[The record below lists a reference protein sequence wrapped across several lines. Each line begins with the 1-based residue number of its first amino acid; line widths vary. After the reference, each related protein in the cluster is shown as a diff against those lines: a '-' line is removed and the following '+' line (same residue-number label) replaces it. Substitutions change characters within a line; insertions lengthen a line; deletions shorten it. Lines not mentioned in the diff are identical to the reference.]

1 MNVNKK
7 GYKKRLRRTP
17 DEAKA
22 LIMEVAAERLGRLG
36 LNGLNISGVAKA
48 AGISHATV
56 IHHFGSTGA
65 MREALLQKMTGDLLS
80 DVMEALQY
88 QQSADKVLERLFGTL
103 SRDGHGKLL
112 AWLALDSQLTGFK
125 ATTSTGDLFRNI
137 IDVIVSEGGNG
148 RDAKYQVYLVAVAAL
163 GLGICG
169 DVLAKLVGL
178 SEKEHGQFPSWL
190 AGHLRTLPNQK
201 S

>member
-1 MNVNKK
+1 MNMNVNNKSS
-7 GYKKRLRRTP
+7 KKRLRRTP

-22 LIMEVAAERLGRLG
+22 LIMDVAAERLRRLG
-36 LNGLNISGVAKA
+36 LDGLNISGVAEA

-65 MREALLQKMTGDLLS
+65 MREALLRKMTADLLS

-88 QQSADKVLERLFGTL
+88 QQSPDKVLERLFGTL

-112 AWLALDSQLTGFK
+112 AWLALDSQLAGFD
-125 ATTSTGDLFRNI
+125 ATTSTGDLFKNI
-137 IDVIVSEGGNG
+137 IESIASEGGN
-148 RDAKYQVYLVAVAAL
+148 RTDAKYQVYLVAIAAL

-169 DVLAKLVGL
+169 EVLAKLVGL
-178 SEKEHGQFPSWL
+178 SEKEAGQFPSWL
-190 AGHLRTLPNQK
+190 AEHLQTL
-201 S
+201 

>member
-1 MNVNKK
+1 MNMNVNNKNS
-7 GYKKRLRRTP
+7 KKRLRRTP

-22 LIMEVAAERLGRLG
+22 LIMDVAAERLRRLG
-36 LNGLNISGVAKA
+36 LDGLNISGVAEA

-65 MREALLQKMTGDLLS
+65 MRESLLRKMTGDLLS

-88 QQSADKVLERLFGTL
+88 QQSPDKVLERLFGTL

-112 AWLALDSQLTGFK
+112 AWLALDSQLAGFD
-125 ATTSTGDLFRNI
+125 ATTSTGDLFKNI
-137 IDVIVSEGGNG
+137 IESIASEGGN
-148 RDAKYQVYLVAVAAL
+148 RTDAKYQVYLVAIAAL

-169 DVLAKLVGL
+169 EVLAKLVGL
-178 SEKEHGQFPSWL
+178 SEKEAGQFPSWL
-190 AGHLRTLPNQK
+190 AEHLQTL
-201 S
+201 

>member
-1 MNVNKK
+1 MNVNNKNS
-7 GYKKRLRRTP
+7 KKRLRRTP

-22 LIMEVAAERLGRLG
+22 LIMDVAAERLRRLG
-36 LNGLNISGVAKA
+36 LDGLNISGVAEA

-65 MREALLQKMTGDLLS
+65 MRESLLRKMTGDLLS

-88 QQSADKVLERLFGTL
+88 QQSPDKVLERLFGTL

-112 AWLALDSQLTGFK
+112 AWLALDSQLAGFD
-125 ATTSTGDLFRNI
+125 ATTSTGDLFKNI
-137 IDVIVSEGGNG
+137 IDSIASEGGNQT
-148 RDAKYQVYLVAVAAL
+148 DAKYQVYLVAIAAL

-169 DVLAKLVGL
+169 EVLAKLVGL
-178 SEKEHGQFPSWL
+178 SEKEAGQFPSWL
-190 AGHLRTLPNQK
+190 AQHLQTL
-201 S
+201 

>member
-1 MNVNKK
+1 MNMNVNNKSS
-7 GYKKRLRRTP
+7 KKRLRRTP

-22 LIMEVAAERLGRLG
+22 LIMDVAAERLRRLG
-36 LNGLNISGVAKA
+36 LDGLNISGVAEA

-65 MREALLQKMTGDLLS
+65 MRESLLRKMTGDLLS

-88 QQSADKVLERLFGTL
+88 QQSPDKVLERLFGTL

-112 AWLALDSQLTGFK
+112 AWLALDSQLAGFD
-125 ATTSTGDLFRNI
+125 ATTSTGDLFKNI
-137 IDVIVSEGGNG
+137 IDSIASEGGN
-148 RDAKYQVYLVAVAAL
+148 RTDAKYQVYLVAIAAL

-169 DVLAKLVGL
+169 EVLAKLVGL
-178 SEKEHGQFPSWL
+178 SEKEAGQFPSWL
-190 AGHLRTLPNQK
+190 AEHLQTL
-201 S
+201 

>member
-1 MNVNKK
+1 MNMNVNNKSS
-7 GYKKRLRRTP
+7 KKRLRRTP

-22 LIMEVAAERLGRLG
+22 LIMDVAAERLRRLG
-36 LNGLNISGVAKA
+36 LDGLNISGVAEA

-65 MREALLQKMTGDLLS
+65 MREALLRKMTADLLS

-88 QQSADKVLERLFGTL
+88 QQSPDKVLGRLFGTL

-112 AWLALDSQLTGFK
+112 AWLALDSQLAGFD
-125 ATTSTGDLFRNI
+125 ATTSTGDLFENI
-137 IDVIVSEGGNG
+137 IDSIASEGGN
-148 RDAKYQVYLVAVAAL
+148 RTDAKYQVYLVAIAAL

-169 DVLAKLVGL
+169 EVLAKLVGL
-178 SEKEHGQFPSWL
+178 SEKEAGQFPSWL
-190 AGHLRTLPNQK
+190 AEHLQTL
-201 S
+201 

>member
-1 MNVNKK
+1 MNMNVNNKSS
-7 GYKKRLRRTP
+7 KKRLRRTP

-22 LIMEVAAERLGRLG
+22 LIMDVAAERLRRLG
-36 LNGLNISGVAKA
+36 LDGLNISGVAEA

-65 MREALLQKMTGDLLS
+65 MREALLRKMTADLLS

-88 QQSADKVLERLFGTL
+88 QQSPDKVLGRLFGTL

-112 AWLALDSQLTGFK
+112 AWLALDSQLAGFD
-125 ATTSTGDLFRNI
+125 ATTSTGDLFKNI
-137 IDVIVSEGGNG
+137 IDSIASEGGN
-148 RDAKYQVYLVAVAAL
+148 RTDAKYQVYLVAIAAL

-169 DVLAKLVGL
+169 EVLAKLVGL
-178 SEKEHGQFPSWL
+178 SENEAGQFPSWL
-190 AGHLRTLPNQK
+190 AEHLQTL
-201 S
+201 

>member
-1 MNVNKK
+1 MNMNVNNKSS
-7 GYKKRLRRTP
+7 KKRLRRTP

-22 LIMEVAAERLGRLG
+22 LIMDVAAERLRRLG
-36 LNGLNISGVAKA
+36 LDGLNISGVAEA

-65 MREALLQKMTGDLLS
+65 MREALLRKMTADLLS

-88 QQSADKVLERLFGTL
+88 QQSPDKVLERLFGTL

-112 AWLALDSQLTGFK
+112 AWLALDSQLAGFD
-125 ATTSTGDLFRNI
+125 ATTSTGDLFKNI
-137 IDVIVSEGGNG
+137 IDSIASEGGN
-148 RDAKYQVYLVAVAAL
+148 RTDAKYQVYLVAIAAL

-169 DVLAKLVGL
+169 EVLAKLVGL
-178 SEKEHGQFPSWL
+178 SEKEAGQFPSWL
-190 AGHLRTLPNQK
+190 AEHLQTL
-201 S
+201 

>member
-1 MNVNKK
+1 MNMNVNNKSS
-7 GYKKRLRRTP
+7 KKRLRRTP

-22 LIMEVAAERLGRLG
+22 LIMDVAAERLRRLG
-36 LNGLNISGVAKA
+36 LDGLNISGVAEA

-65 MREALLQKMTGDLLS
+65 MREALLRKMTGDLLS

-88 QQSADKVLERLFGTL
+88 QQSPDKVLERLFGTL

-112 AWLALDSQLTGFK
+112 AWLALDSQLAGFD
-125 ATTSTGDLFRNI
+125 ATTSTGDLFKNI
-137 IDVIVSEGGNG
+137 IDSIASEGGN
-148 RDAKYQVYLVAVAAL
+148 RTNAKYQVYLVAIAAL

-169 DVLAKLVGL
+169 EVLAKLVGL
-178 SEKEHGQFPSWL
+178 SEKEAGQFPSWL
-190 AGHLRTLPNQK
+190 AEHLQTL
-201 S
+201 

>member
-1 MNVNKK
+1 MNMNVKNKS
-7 GYKKRLRRTP
+7 GKKRRRRTP

-22 LIMEVAAERLGRLG
+22 LIMDVAAERLRRLG
-36 LNGLNISGVAKA
+36 LDGLNISGVAEA

-65 MREALLQKMTGDLLS
+65 MREALLRKMTGDLLS

-88 QQSADKVLERLFGTL
+88 QQSTDKVLARLFGTL

-112 AWLALDSQLTGFK
+112 AWLALDSQLDGFD
-125 ATTSTGDLFRNI
+125 ATTSTGDLFKNI
-137 IDVIVSEGGNG
+137 IDSIASEGGN
-148 RDAKYQVYLVAVAAL
+148 RTDAKFQVYLVAVAAL

-178 SEKEHGQFPSWL
+178 SEKEGGQFPSWL
-190 AGHLRTLPNQK
+190 AEHLQTL
-201 S
+201 

>member
-1 MNVNKK
+1 MNMNVNNKSS
-7 GYKKRLRRTP
+7 KKRLRRTP

-22 LIMEVAAERLGRLG
+22 LIMDVAAERLRRLG
-36 LNGLNISGVAKA
+36 LDGLNISGVAEA

-65 MREALLQKMTGDLLS
+65 MREALLRKMTADLLS

-88 QQSADKVLERLFGTL
+88 QQSPDKVLGRLFGTL

-112 AWLALDSQLTGFK
+112 AWLALDSQLAGFD
-125 ATTSTGDLFRNI
+125 ATTSTGDLFKNI
-137 IDVIVSEGGNG
+137 IESIASEGGN
-148 RDAKYQVYLVAVAAL
+148 RTDAKYQVYLVAIAAL

-169 DVLAKLVGL
+169 EVLAKLVGL
-178 SEKEHGQFPSWL
+178 SEKEAGQFPSWL
-190 AGHLRTLPNQK
+190 AEHLQTL
-201 S
+201 

>member
-1 MNVNKK
+1 MNMNVNNKNS
-7 GYKKRLRRTP
+7 KKRLRRTP

-22 LIMEVAAERLGRLG
+22 LIMDVAAERLRRLG
-36 LNGLNISGVAKA
+36 LDGLNISGVAEA

-65 MREALLQKMTGDLLS
+65 MRESLLRKMTGDLLS

-88 QQSADKVLERLFGTL
+88 QQSPDKVLERLFGTL

-112 AWLALDSQLTGFK
+112 AWLALDSQLAGFD
-125 ATTSTGDLFRNI
+125 ATTSTGDLFKNI
-137 IDVIVSEGGNG
+137 IDSIASEGGN
-148 RDAKYQVYLVAVAAL
+148 RTDAKYQVYLVAIAAL

-169 DVLAKLVGL
+169 EVLAKLVGL
-178 SEKEHGQFPSWL
+178 SEKEAGQFPSWL
-190 AGHLRTLPNQK
+190 AEHLQTL
-201 S
+201 

>member
-1 MNVNKK
+1 MNMNVNNKSS
-7 GYKKRLRRTP
+7 KKRLRRTP

-22 LIMEVAAERLGRLG
+22 LIMDVAAERLRRLG
-36 LNGLNISGVAKA
+36 LDGLNISGVAEA

-65 MREALLQKMTGDLLS
+65 MREALLRKMTADLLS

-88 QQSADKVLERLFGTL
+88 QQSPDKVLGRLFGTL

-112 AWLALDSQLTGFK
+112 AWLALDSQLAGFD
-125 ATTSTGDLFRNI
+125 ATTSTGDLFKNI
-137 IDVIVSEGGNG
+137 IDSIASEGGN
-148 RDAKYQVYLVAVAAL
+148 RTDAKYQVYLVAIAAL

-169 DVLAKLVGL
+169 EVLAKLVGL
-178 SEKEHGQFPSWL
+178 SEKEAGQFPSWL
-190 AGHLRTLPNQK
+190 AEHLQTL
-201 S
+201 